1 VIASADWFD
10 TNGDSFF
17 TFNSYIPVVTESKA
31 ARMKHHSLRLHVT
44 RNAKTPTQS
53 CLLLLQDLDSLIVTL
68 RTHVSQR
75 LAFALIFEDDNISS
89 SHHYQIA
96 GMNQQLN
103 TPCRFKIQFLDTP
116 WRTQDVNTMTQR
128 KILDS
133 LSEFHC
139 TSMQVTFEGVLPE
152 HLVFSRRI
160 RDTMGAA
167 LVSMLAL
174 DWLKLDTYQ
183 KMKKLADKAM
193 RAGELILAELAYK
206 MLDAEIVSH
215 IEVQKGSP
223 PRTPWST
230 NLPLNFLRMDVFLT
244 VYYLQLKLGRCSVIE
259 TVIERLKN
267 MLGELEH
274 GKTVEDDPGILGVIE
289 SLEGACRHLIL
300 LTELYWDDSRSTG
313 PKLNVGRLI
322 REFSVGEHLLY
333 NSHDLAILS
342 KVSDPKA
349 PARLNLPKEDCSV
362 SMLEPQCFNFHRMP
376 AVPRK
381 PDFLVGMQNLQV
393 LRALDDDTRRSINMV
408 QRGLGQKA
416 TVWT

>member
-1 VIASADWFD
+1 
-10 TNGDSFF
+10 
-17 TFNSYIPVVTESKA
+17 
-31 ARMKHHSLRLHVT
+31 MKHHSLRLHVT

-103 TPCRFKIQFLDTP
+103 TPRRFKVQFLDTP

-183 KMKKLADKAM
+183 KK
-193 RAGELILAELAYK
+193 
-206 MLDAEIVSH
+206 
-215 IEVQKGSP
+215 
-223 PRTPWST
+223 
-230 NLPLNFLRMDVFLT
+230 
-244 VYYLQLKLGRCSVIE
+244 
-259 TVIERLKN
+259 
-267 MLGELEH
+267 
-274 GKTVEDDPGILGVIE
+274 
-289 SLEGACRHLIL
+289 
-300 LTELYWDDSRSTG
+300 
-313 PKLNVGRLI
+313 
-322 REFSVGEHLLY
+322 
-333 NSHDLAILS
+333 
-342 KVSDPKA
+342 
-349 PARLNLPKEDCSV
+349 
-362 SMLEPQCFNFHRMP
+362 
-376 AVPRK
+376 
-381 PDFLVGMQNLQV
+381 
-393 LRALDDDTRRSINMV
+393 
-408 QRGLGQKA
+408 
-416 TVWT
+416 